1 MPTIQY
7 TYCVSSAA
15 PAASRRDLLQS
26 YWVLWCAAAAGSECV
41 AGRHGGSPGIT
52 VVSLASRRQIAMA
65 TSNLQQYHIADILEW
80 HREKRLRLNPD
91 FQRGNVWTTTAKVFL
106 IDTILRRLPIPK
118 LYVRTKLDPETQI
131 AYREVVDGQ
140 QRLRAVID
148 FSLDRLQLTRRAKE
162 FAGLRYS
169 TMDQELQEG
178 FLSYPLS
185 VEQLVNAADDEV
197 LEVFSRLNSYTVTVN
212 RPELRHAKYQSDF
225 RWAVHEM
232 SNKWGELWDTFRV
245 LPMRQRIRL
254 LDDSLVAEMFGIV
267 MHGVTDGGQPNID
280 KLYERYKSCFPEQE
294 TVVSR
299 VDAVLDYIRGNFG
312 DVLVG
317 NSIARSTHFLML
329 FAAIAHA
336 RFGIPAGRMGDV
348 MPERDGRALTQLNVV
363 KDNLSLL
370 GSVVDLDETEPD
382 LRQFGRAS
390 RGTTHRMA
398 SRRVRFSMF
407 YRALLPDL
415 L

>member
-1 MPTIQY
+1 
-7 TYCVSSAA
+7 
-15 PAASRRDLLQS
+15 
-26 YWVLWCAAAAGSECV
+26 
-41 AGRHGGSPGIT
+41 
-52 VVSLASRRQIAMA
+52 MA

-80 HREKRLRLNPD
+80 HREKRLRLNPE

-148 FSLDRLQLTRRAKE
+148 FSLDRLELTRRAKE

-169 TMDQELQEG
+169 TMDQELQES

-212 RPELRHAKYQSDF
+212 RPELRHAKYQGEF
-225 RWAVHEM
+225 RWAIHEM

-245 LPMRQRIRL
+245 LTMRQRIRL
-254 LDDSLVAEMFGIV
+254 LNDSLVAEMFGIV

-280 KLYERYKSCFPEQE
+280 KFYEKYKSRFPE
-294 TVVSR
+294 R
-299 VDAVLDYIRGNFG
+299 DAVVLQVDGILDYIMSNLE
-312 DVLVG
+312 DVLAG
-317 NSIARSTHFLML
+317 STIARSTHFLML
-329 FAAIAHA
+329 FAAVAHA
-336 RFGIPAGRMGDV
+336 KFGIPEGKVGDR
-348 MPERDGRALTQLNVV
+348 MPERDCRVLTHIGIT

-370 GSVVDLDETEPD
+370 NSVIESEEPVTE
-382 LRQFGRAS
+382 LRDFWRAS
-390 RGTTHRMA
+390 RGTTQRIA

-407 YRALLPDL
+407 YKALLPDPL
-415 L
+415 